1 MAVLTSLILRGFAG
15 NVQYFVEYC
24 IFYFYFWFSFA
35 IYNCHL
41 VSVAGSQLG
50 DNAPVASALTLVS
63 IPQDNNYV
71 TLEVFGEIPSG

>member
-1 MAVLTSLILRGFAG
+1 MFNTLWNTAFSTSI
-15 NVQYFVEYC
+15 
-24 IFYFYFWFSFA
+24 FWFSFA

-63 IPQDNNYV
+63 ISQDNNYV